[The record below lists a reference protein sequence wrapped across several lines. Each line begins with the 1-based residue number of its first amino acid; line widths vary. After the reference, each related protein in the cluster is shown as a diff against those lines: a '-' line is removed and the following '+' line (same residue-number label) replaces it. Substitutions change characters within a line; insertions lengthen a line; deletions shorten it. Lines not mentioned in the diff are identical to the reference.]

1 MSDGEHSQTA
11 RAPKHREEQ
20 GRSAEQLAGEFHG
33 WALESESEGR
43 RELDQRR
50 GTWPGNP
57 RAMKPSR
64 AIAQPWQGRE
74 HRGWRKSAGCSAM
87 VG

>member
-43 RELDQRR
+43 DRGGGRR
-50 GTWPGNP
+50 GAQAAKD
-57 RAMKPSR
+57 RAGAEKCSVLGER
-64 AIAQPWQGRE
+64 RS
-74 HRGWRKSAGCSAM
+74 SAG
-87 VG
+87 G